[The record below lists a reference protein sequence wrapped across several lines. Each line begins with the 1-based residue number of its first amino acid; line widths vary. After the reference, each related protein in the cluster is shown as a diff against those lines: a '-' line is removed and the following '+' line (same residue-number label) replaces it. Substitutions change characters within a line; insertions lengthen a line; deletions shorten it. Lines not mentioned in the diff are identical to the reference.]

1 MDYGATTDI
10 NVYNSRMY
18 YIMKGVN
25 YKKAGTYYFIGNIFN
40 KGVAFLTVPIFTR
53 ILSTYDYG
61 VINTYNSW
69 VGIVSMIIGFALHM
83 GIRLAFVDYEDKIDD
98 FMATITLF
106 TLAVSAICISAVIA
120 IGNFFNI
127 NANVFLICLC
137 LLHSFGVAIV
147 TDYIHYLMMLYRY
160 RFRTAL
166 MVLPNLISI
175 IVSIGAILFAF
186 KTEQYLG
193 RIVPTSIINLF
204 FGLLVVFLVLRK
216 SHTFCLEYLKYCLA
230 ISAPLIV
237 HGIALNIL
245 SQSDRIMITSLVNA
259 SQTGIYSLI
268 YNFSMIATV
277 ITTSLEGIWLP
288 WFTTKMKENKPDEIN
303 KLAIDYVNVMTYA
316 MVCLIFVSP
325 EVVKLLASQ
334 EYWEGIKIVP
344 PIVLANYVIFAYSLY
359 VNIEHYYK
367 KTVFITINTIVA
379 AVTNIV
385 LNLLFIPKYG
395 YIAAS
400 YTTLASYIV
409 AIFMHARYAKKLE
422 KSLYPIKTFFIPCVH
437 LAITC
442 VLFYAFIGKG
452 IIRWV
457 IVFAYFAS
465 MLFKERN
472 KISEFFP
479 DITKRIKKK

>member
-1 MDYGATTDI
+1 M
-10 NVYNSRMY
+10 N
-18 YIMKGVN
+18 GVN

-53 ILSTYDYG
+53 ILSSYDYG

-69 VGIVSMIIGFALHM
+69 VGIIAMIIGFALNI
-83 GIRLAFVDYEDKIDD
+83 GVRLAFVDYEKKIDD

-106 TLAVSAICISAVIA
+106 TLGVSVASISVVIG
-120 IGNFFNI
+120 IVKVFNI
-127 NANVFLICLC
+127 NANILLICMC

-147 TDYIHYLMMLYRY
+147 TDYIQYLMMQYRY
-160 RFRTAL
+160 KFRTAL
-166 MVLPNLISI
+166 MVLPNLISV
-175 IVSIGAILFAF
+175 IVSIGAILFFF
-186 KTEQYLG
+186 KSEPYLG
-193 RIVPTSIINLF
+193 RIIPTTAINLL
-204 FGLLVVFLVLRK
+204 FGLIVVYLVLRK
-216 SHTFCLEYLKYCLA
+216 SHIFCFEYLKYGLA

-245 SQSDRIMITSLVNA
+245 SQSDRIMITSMADA

-277 ITTSLEGIWLP
+277 ITTSLEGVWLP
-288 WFTTKMKENKPDEIN
+288 WFTHKMKENKPEEIN

-316 MVCLIFVSP
+316 MVCLILVAP

-334 EYWEGIKIVP
+334 DYWEGISIIP
-344 PIVLANYVIFAYSLY
+344 PIVLANYVIFAYTLY

-367 KTVFITINTIVA
+367 KTVFVTLNTTVA

-385 LNLLFIPKYG
+385 LNFIFIPQYG

-400 YTTLASYIV
+400 YTTLASYVV
-409 AIFMHARYAKKLE
+409 ALIMHARYAKKLE
-422 KSLYPIKTFFIPCVH
+422 NSLYPIKTFLIPCIH
-437 LAITC
+437 FAITC
-442 VLFYAFIGKG
+442 IMFYAFMDKVF
-452 IIRWV
+452 IRWGIM
-457 IVFAYFAS
+457 IVYFVG

-472 KISEFFP
+472 KLSEFFS
-479 DITKRIKKK
+479 